1 MMPNGEGA
9 WLAGER
15 VETTS
20 THGTGCAL
28 SSAFLSRLV
37 LGDTPLEAAKAAKAY
52 VAGALRSAH
61 PIGRGRGPMMHL
73 WPFLKVTD

>member
-1 MMPNGEGA
+1 VVAANGSQR

-28 SSAFLSRLV
+28 SSALLCGLV
-37 LGDTPLEAAKAAKAY
+37 LGDTDAPGSAKAY
-52 VAGALRSAH
+52 VAGALRTAVA
-61 PIGRGRGPMMHL
+61 IGKGRGPVNHL
-73 WPFLKVTD
+73 WPVRRVER